1 MRKIFLLR
9 GAPGSGKS
17 SFIARHHLQPYAIS
31 RDEIRLLLA
40 DLTVYYEESTD
51 HLHQVIPRHVTVR
64 TEQMVDNLVQHKMA
78 YGETII
84 VDGTH
89 ITPDKIE
96 HFRPWVEKYRYE
108 LFVVD
113 LMQNNTLESL
123 LQRNQVR
130 MHYDWV
136 KPDVI
141 KMMYEQYKAHPEVPS
156 WAYSILPN
164 GMERALGQK
173 EKNLDH
179 YSHVICV
186 PDKVRPE
193 DFPHV
198 HISNFYFSFND
209 EFTKKY
215 GTYRNVIT
223 LGKTREEVIE
233 QFRLPYFVFKF
244 HHKHFLIS
252 AYPIRNEMLDPI
264 RKVKG
269 VWSYSTGLYNIADFI
284 LSRIY
289 AVFITQGKCC
299 NGIYSNS
306 YRLRYNLSVI
316 RSRLAEYSST
326 HSVGDPFWGTCRTG
340 GRACTACTVWPNRR
354 RGEAGDAWNN
364 FIFSLHLL
372 LCRSIPKC
380 ETGALRQF
388 LSLGLDC

>member
-78 YGETII
+78 YGETVI

-113 LMQNNTLESL
+113 LMQNNSLESL
-123 LQRNQVR
+123 LRRNQTR

-141 KMMYEQYKAHPEVPS
+141 KMMYEQYEANPEVPF

-164 GMERALGQK
+164 GMERALSQRD
-173 EKNLDH
+173 KNLDH
-179 YSHVICV
+179 YSHVVCI
-186 PDKVRPE
+186 PDKVKPE

-209 EFTKKY
+209 EFTRKY

-223 LGKTREEVIE
+223 LAKTQDEVIE

-269 VWSYSTGLYNIADFI
+269 VWSYSTGLYNVADF
-284 LSRIY
+284 
-289 AVFITQGKCC
+289 VKEFPENEHQHVHQF
-299 NGIYSNS
+299 
-306 YRLRYNLSVI
+306 NLSKI
-316 RSRLAEYSST
+316 DPTRL
-326 HSVGDPFWGTCRTG
+326 
-340 GRACTACTVWPNRR
+340 
-354 RGEAGDAWNN
+354 
-364 FIFSLHLL
+364 LH
-372 LCRSIPKC
+372 IW
-380 ETGALRQF
+380 
-388 LSLGLDC
+388 

>member
-40 DLTVYYEESTD
+40 DLTVYYEESAD
-51 HLHQVIPRHVTVR
+51 QLHQVIPRHVTVR

-113 LMQNNTLESL
+113 LMQNNSLENL

-141 KMMYEQYKAHPEVPS
+141 KMMYEQYQAHPEVPS

-164 GMERALGQK
+164 GMERALSQK

-269 VWSYSTGLYNIADFI
+269 VWSYSTGLYNIADF
-284 LSRIY
+284 
-289 AVFITQGKCC
+289 VKEFPENEHQHVHQF
-299 NGIYSNS
+299 
-306 YRLRYNLSVI
+306 NLSKI
-316 RSRLAEYSST
+316 DSTRL
-326 HSVGDPFWGTCRTG
+326 
-340 GRACTACTVWPNRR
+340 
-354 RGEAGDAWNN
+354 
-364 FIFSLHLL
+364 LH
-372 LCRSIPKC
+372 IW
-380 ETGALRQF
+380 
-388 LSLGLDC
+388 

>member
-51 HLHQVIPRHVTVR
+51 QLHQVIPRHVTVR

-113 LMQNNTLESL
+113 LMQNNSLESL
-123 LQRNQVR
+123 LRRNQTR

-141 KMMYEQYKAHPEVPS
+141 KMMYEQYEANPEVPS

-164 GMERALGQK
+164 GMERALSQR

-179 YSHVICV
+179 YSHVVCV
-186 PDKVRPE
+186 PDKVKPE

-269 VWSYSTGLYNIADFI
+269 VWSYSTGLYNVADF
-284 LSRIY
+284 
-289 AVFITQGKCC
+289 VKEFPENEHQHVHQF
-299 NGIYSNS
+299 
-306 YRLRYNLSVI
+306 NLSKI
-316 RSRLAEYSST
+316 DSTRL
-326 HSVGDPFWGTCRTG
+326 
-340 GRACTACTVWPNRR
+340 
-354 RGEAGDAWNN
+354 
-364 FIFSLHLL
+364 LH
-372 LCRSIPKC
+372 IW
-380 ETGALRQF
+380 
-388 LSLGLDC
+388 

>member
-164 GMERALGQK
+164 GMERALSQK

-233 QFRLPYFVFKF
+233 QFRLPY
-244 HHKHFLIS
+244 LYLNSTIS
-252 AYPIRNEMLDPI
+252 
-264 RKVKG
+264 
-269 VWSYSTGLYNIADFI
+269 TF
-284 LSRIY
+284 
-289 AVFITQGKCC
+289 
-299 NGIYSNS
+299 
-306 YRLRYNLSVI
+306 
-316 RSRLAEYSST
+316 
-326 HSVGDPFWGTCRTG
+326 
-340 GRACTACTVWPNRR
+340 
-354 RGEAGDAWNN
+354 
-364 FIFSLHLL
+364 
-372 LCRSIPKC
+372 
-380 ETGALRQF
+380 
-388 LSLGLDC
+388 